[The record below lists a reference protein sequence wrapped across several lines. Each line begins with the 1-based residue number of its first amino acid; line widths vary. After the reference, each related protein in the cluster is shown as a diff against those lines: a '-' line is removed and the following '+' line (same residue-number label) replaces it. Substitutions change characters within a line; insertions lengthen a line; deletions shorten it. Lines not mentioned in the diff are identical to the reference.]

1 VLYHHARSGLPG
13 CHRHHLGC
21 ANMLLAVISGALT
34 SSSVPTNL
42 LPNISEVGQKP
53 LLLSRSPSLTSS
65 HHHPKVWQKCKFTAT
80 SLLFWLLLWDIKE
93 ALTSPFLPFFSI
105 ACSRRFLQSNSQHF
119 FYTTTSKTHTSS
131 SNTKNNKMSSDKAI
145 TFSAREMEVLALAW
159 QCMEAQPKVSPLV
172 PFHPQLLKTLA

>member
-1 VLYHHARSGLPG
+1 MLPFTWLDTSRG
-13 CHRHHLGC
+13 TYWLRLTLGT
-21 ANMLLAVISGALT
+21 LT
-34 SSSVPTNL
+34 SFPVLAHFPSKGRKVRK
-42 LPNISEVGQKP
+42 KP

-105 ACSRRFLQSNSQHF
+105 ACSRHFLQSNSQHF